1 MVLQLRLIIY
11 HIFHKYSF
19 PTFTFTFSFMARLT
33 WNRKFASVKIMSSPR
48 SKPSNDPRTFQIHS
62 YFSKNSLKLVYS
74 IHTFEKWVKYS
85 KRSRK
90 MMISS
95 ENPYVNKIL
104 YMNSLW
110 KRFSTKTR
118 RNNNFHQ
125 NVTSVGKKLEKR
137 TNGNTTV
144 DKESIV
150 EIIKAVFKEEF
161 QKQQHDI

>member
-1 MVLQLRLIIY
+1 
-11 HIFHKYSF
+11 
-19 PTFTFTFSFMARLT
+19 
-33 WNRKFASVKIMSSPR
+33 
-48 SKPSNDPRTFQIHS
+48 
-62 YFSKNSLKLVYS
+62 
-74 IHTFEKWVKYS
+74 
-85 KRSRK
+85 
-90 MMISS
+90 MMSS

-150 EIIKAVFKEEF
+150 ELIKAVFKEEF

>member
-1 MVLQLRLIIY
+1 
-11 HIFHKYSF
+11 
-19 PTFTFTFSFMARLT
+19 
-33 WNRKFASVKIMSSPR
+33 
-48 SKPSNDPRTFQIHS
+48 
-62 YFSKNSLKLVYS
+62 
-74 IHTFEKWVKYS
+74 
-85 KRSRK
+85 

-144 DKESIV
+144 DKEGIV
-150 EIIKAVFKEEF
+150 ELIKAVFKEEF

>member
-1 MVLQLRLIIY
+1 
-11 HIFHKYSF
+11 
-19 PTFTFTFSFMARLT
+19 
-33 WNRKFASVKIMSSPR
+33 
-48 SKPSNDPRTFQIHS
+48 
-62 YFSKNSLKLVYS
+62 
-74 IHTFEKWVKYS
+74 
-85 KRSRK
+85 
-90 MMISS
+90 MISS

-137 TNGNTTV
+137 TNGNTAV

-150 EIIKAVFKEEF
+150 ELIKAVFKEEF

>member
-1 MVLQLRLIIY
+1 
-11 HIFHKYSF
+11 
-19 PTFTFTFSFMARLT
+19 
-33 WNRKFASVKIMSSPR
+33 
-48 SKPSNDPRTFQIHS
+48 
-62 YFSKNSLKLVYS
+62 
-74 IHTFEKWVKYS
+74 
-85 KRSRK
+85 
-90 MMISS
+90 MISS

>member
-1 MVLQLRLIIY
+1 M
-11 HIFHKYSF
+11 
-19 PTFTFTFSFMARLT
+19 
-33 WNRKFASVKIMSSPR
+33 
-48 SKPSNDPRTFQIHS
+48 
-62 YFSKNSLKLVYS
+62 
-74 IHTFEKWVKYS
+74 
-85 KRSRK
+85 
-90 MMISS
+90 SS

-150 EIIKAVFKEEF
+150 ELIKAVFKEEF

>member
-1 MVLQLRLIIY
+1 
-11 HIFHKYSF
+11 
-19 PTFTFTFSFMARLT
+19 
-33 WNRKFASVKIMSSPR
+33 
-48 SKPSNDPRTFQIHS
+48 
-62 YFSKNSLKLVYS
+62 
-74 IHTFEKWVKYS
+74 
-85 KRSRK
+85 
-90 MMISS
+90 MISS

-118 RNNNFHQ
+118 RSNNFHQ

-150 EIIKAVFKEEF
+150 ELIKAVFKEEF

>member
-1 MVLQLRLIIY
+1 
-11 HIFHKYSF
+11 
-19 PTFTFTFSFMARLT
+19 
-33 WNRKFASVKIMSSPR
+33 
-48 SKPSNDPRTFQIHS
+48 
-62 YFSKNSLKLVYS
+62 
-74 IHTFEKWVKYS
+74 
-85 KRSRK
+85 
-90 MMISS
+90 MISS

-150 EIIKAVFKEEF
+150 ELIKAVFKEEF

>member
-1 MVLQLRLIIY
+1 
-11 HIFHKYSF
+11 
-19 PTFTFTFSFMARLT
+19 
-33 WNRKFASVKIMSSPR
+33 
-48 SKPSNDPRTFQIHS
+48 
-62 YFSKNSLKLVYS
+62 
-74 IHTFEKWVKYS
+74 
-85 KRSRK
+85 
-90 MMISS
+90 MISS

-125 NVTSVGKKLEKR
+125 NVTQVGKKLEKR

-150 EIIKAVFKEEF
+150 ELIKAVFKEEF

>member
-1 MVLQLRLIIY
+1 
-11 HIFHKYSF
+11 
-19 PTFTFTFSFMARLT
+19 
-33 WNRKFASVKIMSSPR
+33 
-48 SKPSNDPRTFQIHS
+48 
-62 YFSKNSLKLVYS
+62 
-74 IHTFEKWVKYS
+74 
-85 KRSRK
+85 

-150 EIIKAVFKEEF
+150 ELIKAVFKEEF

>member
-1 MVLQLRLIIY
+1 
-11 HIFHKYSF
+11 
-19 PTFTFTFSFMARLT
+19 
-33 WNRKFASVKIMSSPR
+33 
-48 SKPSNDPRTFQIHS
+48 
-62 YFSKNSLKLVYS
+62 
-74 IHTFEKWVKYS
+74 
-85 KRSRK
+85 
-90 MMISS
+90 MISS

-118 RNNNFHQ
+118 RNNNFNQ

-150 EIIKAVFKEEF
+150 ELIKAVFKEEF

>member
-1 MVLQLRLIIY
+1 
-11 HIFHKYSF
+11 
-19 PTFTFTFSFMARLT
+19 
-33 WNRKFASVKIMSSPR
+33 
-48 SKPSNDPRTFQIHS
+48 
-62 YFSKNSLKLVYS
+62 
-74 IHTFEKWVKYS
+74 
-85 KRSRK
+85 
-90 MMISS
+90 MISS

-118 RNNNFHQ
+118 RNNNFHE
-125 NVTSVGKKLEKR
+125 NVTSVGEKLEKR

-150 EIIKAVFKEEF
+150 ELIKAVFKEEF